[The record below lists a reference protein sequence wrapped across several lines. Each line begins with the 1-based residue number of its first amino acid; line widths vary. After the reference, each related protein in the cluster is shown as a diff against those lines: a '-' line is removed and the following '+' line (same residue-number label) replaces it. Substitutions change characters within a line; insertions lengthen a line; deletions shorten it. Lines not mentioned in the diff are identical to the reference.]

1 MRRVKYFIPAI
12 LVLLLGHPLPAQDKR
27 LKDPRTDAAVEKGI
41 AYLRRAPEVKSVDLL
56 ILTFLHA
63 GLRDNDAD
71 VQRWIKTLLESKP
84 STTYGVALQAMALED
99 LDRVRYQARIQQCAQ
114 YLVDTQCKNGQWGY
128 GEPVGSW
135 DVPQE
140 RAKTKAVASGGA
152 KTFGE
157 RKKPKVV
164 ARVAVRKTRDG
175 PETGDCSN
183 SQYAA
188 LGLRACFEA
197 GIDFPIEVID
207 RARKAWAESQHP
219 DEDKKGAAESRGWGY
234 YGSTFKGS
242 YGSMTAGGLSSVCI
256 YDHLLGKPWTRDP
269 VVEQA
274 RNWLV
279 LNFSAVEHAQAARGW
294 DGYEP
299 ASFVYYY
306 LYALERAG
314 MIYGT
319 ETFGSHAWYP
329 EGAKYILDSQNPDGS
344 WKSRARN
351 DENGPVADTCFA
363 ILFLRRATVPLKAVA
378 SEDRFLRK
386 DEDPK

>member
-1 MRRVKYFIPAI
+1 MKYCIPGI
-12 LVLLLGHPLPAQDKR
+12 LVLLLGRPLAAQDKSP
-27 LKDPRTDAAVEKGI
+27 KDPRTDGAIEKGV
-41 AYLRRAPEVKSVDLL
+41 AYLRGAPEVRSVELL

-63 GLRDNDAD
+63 GIRDNDPD

-84 STTYGVALQAMALED
+84 STTYVVALQAMVLED
-99 LDRVRYQARIQQCAQ
+99 LDRVRYQGRIQQCAQ
-114 YLVDTQCKNGQWGY
+114 YLIDTQCKNGQWGY
-128 GEPVGSW
+128 GEPLGSW
-135 DVPQE
+135 DAPPE
-140 RAKTKAVASGGA
+140 RTKAKAVASGGA
-152 KTFGE
+152 KP
-157 RKKPKVV
+157 KKPKVV
-164 ARVAVRKTRDG
+164 TRVAVRKTRDG

-188 LGLRACFEA
+188 LGLRACFDA

-207 RARKAWAESQHP
+207 RARKAWVESQHP
-219 DEDKKGAAESRGWGY
+219 DEDKKGAAASRGWGY
-234 YGSTFKGS
+234 YGITFKGS
-242 YGSMTAGGLSSVCI
+242 YGAMTAGGLSSVCI

-279 LNFSAVEHAQAARGW
+279 VNFSATGHPQAARGW

-319 ETFGSHAWYP
+319 ETFGPRAWYP

-344 WKSRARN
+344 WKSRARL

-363 ILFLRRATVPLKAVA
+363 ILFLRRATAPLKAVA
-378 SEDRFLRK
+378 SEDRFVT
-386 DEDPK
+386 DPK

>member
-1 MRRVKYFIPAI
+1 VKNFITGL
-12 LVLLLGHPLPAQDKR
+12 LVLLLNHPHPAQDKR
-27 LKDPRTDAAVEKGI
+27 LKYPRTDAAIEKGI
-41 AYLRRAPEVKSVDLL
+41 ASLRRASEVKSVELL
-56 ILTFLHA
+56 ILTFFHA
-63 GLRDNDAD
+63 GIRENDAD
-71 VQRWIKTLLESKP
+71 VQRWLKTLLESKP
-84 STTYGVALQAMALED
+84 SSTYLVALQAMVLED
-99 LDRVRYQARIQQCAQ
+99 LDRVRYQGRIQQCAQ
-114 YLVDTQCKNGQWGY
+114 YLVDTQCKNGQWNY
-128 GEPVGSW
+128 GEAVGSW
-135 DVPQE
+135 DVPPE
-140 RAKTKAVASGGA
+140 RTKARATASGAA
-152 KTFGE
+152 KPSGE

-164 ARVAVRKTRDG
+164 TRVAVRRTREG

-197 GIDFPIEVID
+197 GIDFPVEVID
-207 RARKAWAESQHP
+207 RARKGWADSQHS

-242 YGSMTAGGLSSVCI
+242 YGAMTAGGLSSVCI

-269 VVEQA
+269 LVEQA
-274 RNWLV
+274 KTWLTV
-279 LNFSAVEHAQAARGW
+279 NFSAAEHPQAARGW
-294 DGYEP
+294 DGYDGG
-299 ASFVYYY
+299 SFVYYY

-314 MIYGT
+314 MMYGT

-344 WKSRARN
+344 WKGRARI

-363 ILFLRRATVPLKAVA
+363 ILFLRRATAPLKAVA